1 MAGRVGGVDLIRTV
15 DFFHLEPCD
24 STTLTCDH
32 YLVLLQVYACG
43 LHAQTHVGAHACV
56 SAHVCGCTCVSAH
69 ACE

>member
-1 MAGRVGGVDLIRTV
+1 MAGWWVGVDLIRTV